1 MTADAGKDVE
11 KEEHS
16 SIVGGIAS
24 LYNHS
29 GNQSGGSFRKLDIVL
44 PEIRNTSPGH
54 ISRRCPTGKKDTCST
69 MFIAA
74 LFIIARSWK
83 EPRCPSTEE
92 WIQKMWYIYTM
103 EYYSAIKKN
112 EFMKF

>member
-1 MTADAGKDVE
+1 VD

-24 LYNHS
+24 WYNHS
-29 GNQSGGSFRKLDIVL
+29 GNQFSLVVPQKIEQDPAITLLGIYPNDAPTYNKDI
-44 PEIRNTSPGH
+44 
-54 ISRRCPTGKKDTCST
+54 CST
-69 MFIAA
+69 MFIVA

-92 WIQKMWYIYTM
+92 WI
-103 EYYSAIKKN
+103 
-112 EFMKF
+112 